1 METRAFYYLASEGTH
16 LSVTLC
22 QTILTFL
29 QRSHK
34 VQNDIC
40 SNGRPYIFTF
50 VSPPKND
57 SFRKD
62 SCFSPDVFFFLQRE
76 ISEMCGPTGVKF
88 CKMVSTRRC
97 FIMLIQNFGGRTPKK
112 FQGPKTC
119 KIRPNFGRLGS
130 SAANISETDEDIQNR
145 IVIPC
150 MAIPPA
156 LGETS
161 TVKFGPVTLE
171 I

>member
-62 SCFSPDVFFFLQRE
+62 SCFSPDVFFLLATRDLRDVWADRRE
-76 ISEMCGPTGVKF
+76 ILQDG
-88 CKMVSTRRC
+88 
-97 FIMLIQNFGGRTPKK
+97 QY
-112 FQGPKTC
+112 
-119 KIRPNFGRLGS
+119 
-130 SAANISETDEDIQNR
+130 
-145 IVIPC
+145 
-150 MAIPPA
+150 
-156 LGETS
+156 
-161 TVKFGPVTLE
+161 
-171 I
+171 